1 MMTPN
6 PVMLKVSIVSRYG
19 VDVIRP
25 ECELSKGFVKL
36 LRQKT
41 FTSEDVRLIKDLG
54 YVFEVVVKEEPRRV
68 L

>member
-1 MMTPN
+1 MTTPN
-6 PVMLKVSIVSRYG
+6 PIMLKVSIVSRYG

-25 ECELSKGFVKL
+25 ECDLSKGFVKL

-54 YVFEVVVKEEPRRV
+54 YVFEVIVTEPVRRV